1 MSSLYETLLIVT
13 PEADDE
19 RINAVIGDLRT
30 VVENDGGSVL
40 QAGVWE
46 RRKLAYQV
54 NGKSE
59 GIYVL
64 MYADGLQS
72 LPAALK
78 HRMKLDESVMRS
90 MVVRLEDPQ
99 ESDVREEIAK
109 ADHSHDDEEAERQR
123 AAAER
128 RHEAE
133 QAAAAMSL
141 EEQVAAEQVEGAE
154 EGEETAEAE
163 AAEPEAG
170 EPEAGAP
177 EAAEAEAAEPAEE
190 AGAQAEEGAPA
201 PEEQVAQ
208 VEPPDAP
215 PAFQGEEEPRSIG
228 EGEQDSEDKQDKES

>member
-1 MSSLYETLLIVT
+1 MSNLYETLIIVT

-30 VVENDGGSVL
+30 VVEKDGGSVL

-54 NGKSE
+54 KGKSE
-59 GIYVL
+59 GVYVL
-64 MYADGLQS
+64 MYADGPHT
-72 LPAALK
+72 LPAFLK
-78 HRMKLDESVMRS
+78 HRMKLDEAVMRA

-99 ESDVREEIAK
+99 ESDVRAEIAK
-109 ADHSHDDEEAERQR
+109 ADHSHDAEEAERQR

-141 EEQVAAEQVEGAE
+141 EEQVAAEQVEGAA
-154 EGEETAEAE
+154 EGEETAEPEVAEAEAAE
-163 AAEPEAG
+163 AAEPEA
-170 EPEAGAP
+170 
-177 EAAEAEAAEPAEE
+177 AEPAEV
-190 AGAQAEEGAPA
+190 AGAPTEEGAPA

-228 EGEQDSEDKQDKES
+228 EGAQDSEDEQDKES